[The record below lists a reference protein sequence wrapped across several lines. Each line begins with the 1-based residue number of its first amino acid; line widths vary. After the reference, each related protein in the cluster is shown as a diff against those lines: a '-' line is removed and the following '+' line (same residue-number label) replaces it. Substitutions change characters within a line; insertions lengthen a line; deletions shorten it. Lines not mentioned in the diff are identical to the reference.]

1 MNRIAVIVIGSNSTR
16 LLVADECAE
25 LTSPIRDRIE
35 TQLFLGMSAEGNLS
49 EEAMRRTAAAVSA
62 LKEKANPAKL
72 IGVFATSASR
82 DAKNAD
88 LFSRMIFQSTGEML
102 RILSGEEEATFSF
115 LGASRGKRC
124 GMIDI
129 GGGSTEIA
137 LGDEGALRHAYS
149 LQLGASRLFKLQPIH
164 SEADVVPAIS
174 IARQAVTELPS
185 ELLQRCSA
193 RIF

>member
-25 LTSPIRDRIE
+25 LTNPIRDRIE
-35 TQLFLGMSAEGNLS
+35 THLFLGMSAEGNLS
-49 EEAMRRTAAAVSA
+49 EEAMQRTSSAVSM

-88 LFSRMIFQSTGEML
+88 LFAEMICQATGETL

-115 LGASRGKRC
+115 LGASCGKRC
-124 GMIDI
+124 GVIDI

-137 LGDEGALRHAYS
+137 LGDETELRHACS
-149 LQLGASRLFKLQPIH
+149 LQLGASRLGT
-164 SEADVVPAIS
+164 SAI
-174 IARQAVTELPS
+174 V
-185 ELLQRCSA
+185 
-193 RIF
+193 RIIKEGEEDGQLSNTAY